1 VSVGKRAYNVL
12 RGYVNREWER
22 IKDLDRLYAEQEL
35 DDAMD
40 LPAPARTVEPSQP
53 PVAVDRKERARQLL
67 GVGPEATFNEIRKAF
82 ERLNKRSDPAKF
94 PAGSS
99 AATQADDIQKRVN
112 WAYQVLTEN
121 VDVTEKRFKSLE
133 IE

>member
-1 VSVGKRAYNVL
+1 MSVGKRAYDVL

-22 IKDLDRLYAEQEL
+22 IQDLDRLYAEREL
-35 DDAMD
+35 DDVTTP
-40 LPAPARTVEPSQP
+40 PAPPVSQP
-53 PVAVDRKERARQLL
+53 QSAPLPEDRTQRARQLL
-67 GVGPEATFNEIRKAF
+67 GVGPEASFDELRKAF

-94 PAGSS
+94 PTGSS
-99 AATQADDIQKRVN
+99 EAVQAADIQRRVN